1 MTTLIVIGI
10 CIPIARS
17 IAEQLQAESD
27 SWVEVWLKGAAI
39 SAAISLFAFFMYGQP
54 SCDEYADGGGCLS
67 YADNAKEWSFNAAAT
82 GAWNVFWILTTAGSI
97 ALLWLKK
104 NVLDKE
110 GGSPFKQ
117 NIAYMAAKAASDKKS
132 FQDLIQILCTNITVG
147 NHTSG
152 EFKSDFE
159 RMNKIAQKALVLV
172 KKKPFKSEREEFM
185 TIFAYHMIILR
196 QMNVNTKGTIFED

>member
-67 YADNAKEWSFNAAAT
+67 YADDGKEWSLNAAAK
-82 GAWNVFWILTTAGSI
+82 GAWNVFIMLSTAGTI
-97 ALLWLKK
+97 ALLWLRK

-117 NIAYMAAKAASDKKS
+117 NIAYIAAKAATDKKE
-132 FQDLIQILCTNITVG
+132 FEGLLQILCANIATG
-147 NHTSG
+147 NHKSG
-152 EFKSDFE
+152 EFASDFK
-159 RMNKIAQKALVLV
+159 RVNKIARKALALIQ
-172 KKKPFKSEREEFM
+172 KNPSKSERDEFM
-185 TIFAYHMIILR
+185 AIFAVAKTALR
-196 QMNVNTKGTIFED
+196 QMNINTEGTIFQN